1 MRGSIVTGVL
11 LAVCAVAQEYPKPD
25 GFVNDFANQLSLDAV
40 QLLERKVRDYQRA
53 SGNQIGV
60 AVVPSL
66 NGMNIDEY
74 SLGLFRA
81 WGVGQYGIN
90 NGVLFVWAP
99 KERKIHIEVGRG
111 LGDTL
116 TSAERERVL
125 ARVRDLFRAS
135 KYEEGVNAAVD
146 GVIGVLGPGAGS
158 AGSASAP
165 APVQQAPPEEGS
177 GNEFLIA
184 MGVAV
189 ALGLGLWLL
198 VRRSRAARWNEEIP
212 RQLSD
217 GEAALMDAERKRAGA
232 QVALTEMRREAPS
245 EICQRSEAL
254 MGSAPATLGSLRR
267 DLDEVR
273 LLPKGSYSEL
283 KLAHSRLR
291 RWGVLMRST
300 AAGLEEV
307 KDTLDTFRKRRPEAE
322 QMLQELPSKLTR
334 MEAAGVP
341 GSAEGLLR
349 AAGETYGQALTESQ
363 RNPANWLLVYD
374 LLSDVAACLEQI
386 ENPSRT
392 RYRPVR
398 YWGGDFDS
406 PAVTAMEMM
415 YVSQMQS
422 QGGGFDSG
430 SSGGGGFDSGGG
442 GGGGSDSGGDFGGG
456 DSGGGGSSSDY

>member
-1 MRGSIVTGVL
+1 
-11 LAVCAVAQEYPKPD
+11 
-25 GFVNDFANQLSLDAV
+25 
-40 QLLERKVRDYQRA
+40 
-53 SGNQIGV
+53 
-60 AVVPSL
+60 
-66 NGMNIDEY
+66 
-74 SLGLFRA
+74 
-81 WGVGQYGIN
+81 
-90 NGVLFVWAP
+90 
-99 KERKIHIEVGRG
+99 
-111 LGDTL
+111 
-116 TSAERERVL
+116 
-125 ARVRDLFRAS
+125 
-135 KYEEGVNAAVD
+135 
-146 GVIGVLGPGAGS
+146 
-158 AGSASAP
+158 
-165 APVQQAPPEEGS
+165 VQQAPPEEGS

-232 QVALTEMRREAPS
+232 QVALTELRREAPS

-254 MGSAPATLGSLRR
+254 MGSAPATLASLRR
-267 DLDEVR
+267 DLDEAR
-273 LLPKGSYSEL
+273 LLPKESYSEL

-334 MEAAGVP
+334 MDAAGVP

-363 RNPANWLLVYD
+363 KTPANWLLVYE
-374 LLSDVAACLEQI
+374 LLTDVSACLDQI
-386 ENPSRT
+386 ENPTRT

-398 YWGGDFDS
+398 YWDGDIDS
-406 PAVTAMEMM
+406 PAQVAMEAM
-415 YVSQMQS
+415 YISRMSS

-430 SSGGGGFDSGGG
+430 SSSDGFDSGGG
-442 GGGGSDSGGDFGGG
+442 GGGFDSGGDFGGG